1 MIQSMFATASRRLT
15 GKTLLD
21 AIEVLDLVGELFG
34 IIDQVGPLGQLVLGL
49 LDLLDGVDDRVE
61 LCQVRQEGEGEV
73 AV

>member
-1 MIQSMFATASRRLT
+1 M
-15 GKTLLD
+15 
-21 AIEVLDLVGELFG
+21 LDLIGELFG
-34 IIDQVGPLGQLVLGL
+34 VIDQVGPLGQLVLGL